1 MNALTRWKILLAL
14 IGTFA
19 RGAITGGFLTGRVN
33 KNAVRRAEQPRQS
46 APLTVNQLQRQLQLK
61 PEQADK
67 IASILTQMENELNN
81 LRSLDVRETD
91 GIFARAKDRMDP
103 IVAPDQRSRLQEIL
117 DGHRR
122 RFEETPWI
130 TERPH

>member
-14 IGTFA
+14 IATFA
-19 RGAITGGFLTGRVN
+19 TGVITGGFLTGRVN

>member
-1 MNALTRWKILLAL
+1 MNALARWKILLAL
-14 IGTFA
+14 IATFA
-19 RGAITGGFLTGRVN
+19 TGAITGGFLTGRVN

-67 IASILTQMENELNN
+67 IASTLTQMENELNN

-103 IVAPDQRSRLQEIL
+103 TIAPDQRPRLQEIL
-117 DGHRR
+117 DEHRR
-122 RFEETPWI
+122 RFEETPCVPQG
-130 TERPH
+130 PH

>member
-1 MNALTRWKILLAL
+1 PGPLS
-14 IGTFA
+14 GSFP
-19 RGAITGGFLTGRVN
+19 TGRVN

-91 GIFARAKDRMDP
+91 GIFARAKDRMEP
-103 IVAPDQRSRLQEIL
+103 IIAPDKRPRLQEIL
-117 DGHRR
+117 DEHRR
-122 RFEETPWI
+122 RFEETPCVPQG
-130 TERPH
+130 PH

>member
-1 MNALTRWKILLAL
+1 MAL
-14 IGTFA
+14 IATFA
-19 RGAITGGFLTGRVN
+19 TGAITGGFLTGRVN

-91 GIFARAKDRMDP
+91 GIFARAKDRMEP
-103 IVAPDQRSRLQEIL
+103 IIAPDKRPRLQEIL
-117 DGHRR
+117 DEHRR
-122 RFEETPWI
+122 RFEETPCVPQG
-130 TERPH
+130 PH